1 MLVSNWKFHNKKYN
15 KRTLKP
21 QAMRQSRAKLRSLI
35 NKIHDSQSVFQGRGG
50 KKGC

>member
-1 MLVSNWKFHNKKYN
+1 MLVSNWRFHSQKYN

-35 NKIHDSQSVFQGRGG
+35 NKLHDSQSKQRQGRTRE
-50 KKGC
+50 